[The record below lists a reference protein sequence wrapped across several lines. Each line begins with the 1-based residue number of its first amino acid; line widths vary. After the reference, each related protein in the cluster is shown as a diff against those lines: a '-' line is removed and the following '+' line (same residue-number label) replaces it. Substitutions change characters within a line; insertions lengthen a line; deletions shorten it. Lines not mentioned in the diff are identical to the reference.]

1 MRPGRAER
9 PLIGAARSE
18 VLIKSAAV
26 ASEPALEHRNLNVG
40 QVNLHVAV
48 QGDGPAVVLLHGFP
62 GFWFTWRSQLDAL
75 SRGGF
80 RAVAPDLRGFNLSD
94 KPRFVDSYRPDRLTR
109 DVLGLLDALAIDRAF
124 IVGHDWGGVI
134 AFRFAGEHPDRVEK
148 LAVINAPHP
157 ELFRRRILHPRQLMR
172 SWYVGLF
179 QVPVLA
185 EWVVTRPSVVRSA
198 LGGAGLEEAEVEAYV
213 EALRRPGAA
222 SGAMNYYRAALRERW
237 RAPAVI
243 AAPTLVLWGER
254 DRALGPE
261 VLSGIERYARDVR
274 IRRFPDAGH
283 FLLRDRAD
291 EVNRELLAF
300 LRS

>member
-1 MRPGRAER
+1 MPVPPEICTGHRARCLLPSTRRTRGGPHATSPLRARRKQHSREGLRALDSEGLPRGHGRAGLARGRAPAVGRDQPGSRRGAPRTGGGPGAQAGARRAEEGRGQGEGAEPRRAARALQEGGLRPGRAER

-157 ELFRRRILHPRQLMR
+157 ELF
-172 SWYVGLF
+172 
-179 QVPVLA
+179 
-185 EWVVTRPSVVRSA
+185 
-198 LGGAGLEEAEVEAYV
+198 
-213 EALRRPGAA
+213 
-222 SGAMNYYRAALRERW
+222 
-237 RAPAVI
+237 
-243 AAPTLVLWGER
+243 
-254 DRALGPE
+254 
-261 VLSGIERYARDVR
+261 
-274 IRRFPDAGH
+274 
-283 FLLRDRAD
+283 
-291 EVNRELLAF
+291 
-300 LRS
+300 